1 MFKQFVISCPI
12 TWGCQ
17 WLPSRWF
24 AVSLL
29 KVAPRWCCQ
38 ANIGSRWGQS
48 QLTLASM
55 ASFSFYVQSPNV
67 WQGDI
72 PTQTMLVDCLAI
84 KIFADDWMIANEL
97 PRRQVCAEGV
107 VKTAS
112 GCSFTHQIIQNH
124 RIIKVAIAGSQGGAE
139 HACYSNR
146 LEMVI
151 SSTLYFVHF
160 IQLFYT
166 CTGPQGLWM
175 QPFPKVQIWDI
186 IDL

>member
-1 MFKQFVISCPI
+1 MLSSEHWEQVGPI
-12 TWGCQ
+12 TTDLGIHGILQ
-17 WLPSRWF
+17 
-24 AVSLL
+24 LL
-29 KVAPRWCCQ
+29 RSVTK
-38 ANIGSRWGQS
+38 
-48 QLTLASM
+48 
-55 ASFSFYVQSPNV
+55 
-67 WQGDI
+67 
-72 PTQTMLVDCLAI
+72 CLARWHSDP
-84 KIFADDWMIANEL
+84 DDAGGLLSHQDICRCHRTIPCRAPPGSGESWLDDSKWA
-97 PRRQVCAEGV
+97 PRRQFCAEGV

>member
-1 MFKQFVISCPI
+1 
-12 TWGCQ
+12 
-17 WLPSRWF
+17 
-24 AVSLL
+24 
-29 KVAPRWCCQ
+29 
-38 ANIGSRWGQS
+38 
-48 QLTLASM
+48 M

-84 KIFADDWMIANEL
+84 KIFADVTGPFLAELHRVQEKVDWMIANEL
-97 PRRQVCAEGV
+97 PRRQFCAEGV

-160 IQLFYT
+160 ILHLHWSSRPVNATVSEGSNLRYHRFIILVSAFLTYCIVLPT
-166 CTGPQGLWM
+166 LM
-175 QPFPKVQIWDI
+175 S
-186 IDL
+186 IDLWGTLMDCFVRWNALS